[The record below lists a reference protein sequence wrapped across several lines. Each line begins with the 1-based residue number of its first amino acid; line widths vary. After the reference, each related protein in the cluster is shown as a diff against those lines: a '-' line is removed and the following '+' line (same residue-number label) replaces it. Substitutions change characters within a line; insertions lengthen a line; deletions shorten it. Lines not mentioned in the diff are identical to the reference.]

1 MTSAA
6 TPQTNPGNG
15 VLSVNAQGDVIYVPG
30 SGFVNANN
38 GLIVNATGAVQLG
51 GSCGS
56 LTEFVASA
64 LTNDRT
70 IFMNNKNFWFADGH
84 NSTSGL
90 GVGGNP
96 TGLAFCNVGNT
107 FEISANNKNIKYGN
121 TSASGLR
128 FTKLP
133 SSSPTVPNGTN
144 GVNSAKVL
152 TVDQDGDVV
161 LTDASTGIGNICGAA
176 TQNPLLN
183 NWEIPMNG
191 FNYNFTNPVNS
202 QSSIHIG
209 NSTCS
214 PTIGRLNVYNDN
226 LQVGGVF
233 SSNLNTATNSF
244 GIYSTITNAGSGD
257 AIGIHA
263 VANTS
268 GAGNIARGLRGE
280 GIAANGLIAQGV
292 KGTANTNNNCA
303 QNIAVGGLSANG
315 SVISISGDFDV
326 EQSNSPTNQGVN
338 VEVINGTNSSAT
350 NVGINV
356 SANSIGSSNF
366 GGIFVANG
374 ATNNYAVFAQAPITA
389 VQTPGSTPSLNGNY
403 AGYFNG
409 DVVRTGTDNFTSDQM
424 LKQNIDSISNAMTI
438 INQLKPKSYD
448 YKISSF
454 PSMHLPSGKQY
465 GLIAQDVQSVLPE
478 LVNNNTHPAELDSV
492 GNIVTPSFNY
502 LSLEYQQLIAIM
514 LKGMQE
520 QQQKID
526 SLTTKLNTKDSLQD
540 ARLSALEAAIASCC
554 ASARTSNNS
563 TPTTNNSLDIE
574 LSDKDAIVLN
584 QNVPNP
590 FAEQTTIT
598 YNVPASVEK
607 AQLIFFNSNGQ
618 VIQTV
623 DIKTRGKGKVNV
635 FAADLSSGLYHYSLV
650 ADGKVVD
657 SKKMVRE

>member
-1 MTSAA
+1 MKNCNFKYLATIAFSIYSMLTFSQNWRVGGNTTAQLGGNPPDIGTTQNNPLNVKTVQAQPINFLTGNSQRMIISGTTGFVGIGVNNYFATNSPLTMLHIEGVNATPGTTAWRNWMKTGVFMKENSDNMYVGVKTIAPDISYAIINWGDNNGGVGAVDLLSFNFTGVGAGGLESSVNGMETMRVTPNPEKGTLGVGNFQNIGIYKEPVRRVEILDASPVTGINQDAPQLRLTYKYDDNVAQGIFSEFQVTSNGDLYLNTRRSALPQNFGFHKSNPQNCVEINSHAGNTGFQSINGSSGLRFTNMTSAS
-6 TPQTNPGNG
+6 TPQTNPGTG
-15 VLSVNAQGDVIYVPG
+15 VLSVDANGDVIYVPKTQ
-30 SGFVNANN
+30 S
-38 GLIVNATGAVQLG
+38 
-51 GSCGS
+51 
-56 LTEFVASA
+56 
-64 LTNDRT
+64 
-70 IFMNNKNFWFADGH
+70 
-84 NSTSGL
+84 
-90 GVGGNP
+90 GVGN
-96 TGLAFCNVGNT
+96 
-107 FEISANNKNIKYGN
+107 Y
-121 TSASGLR
+121 
-128 FTKLP
+128 
-133 SSSPTVPNGTN
+133 
-144 GVNSAKVL
+144 
-152 TVDQDGDVV
+152 
-161 LTDASTGIGNICGAA
+161 CGA
-176 TQNPLLN
+176 TSNPIIN
-183 NWEIPMNG
+183 NPYEIPMNG

-209 NSTCS
+209 NPTCS

-226 LQVGGVF
+226 LQIGGVF

-465 GLIAQDVQSVLPE
+465 GLIAQMYK
-478 LVNNNTHPAELDSV
+478 A
-492 GNIVTPSFNY
+492 FY
-502 LSLEYQQLIAIM
+502 LNW
-514 LKGMQE
+514 
-520 QQQKID
+520 
-526 SLTTKLNTKDSLQD
+526 LTTIHIRQS
-540 ARLSALEAAIASCC
+540 
-554 ASARTSNNS
+554 
-563 TPTTNNSLDIE
+563 
-574 LSDKDAIVLN
+574 
-584 QNVPNP
+584 
-590 FAEQTTIT
+590 
-598 YNVPASVEK
+598 
-607 AQLIFFNSNGQ
+607 
-618 VIQTV
+618 
-623 DIKTRGKGKVNV
+623 
-635 FAADLSSGLYHYSLV
+635 
-650 ADGKVVD
+650 
-657 SKKMVRE
+657 